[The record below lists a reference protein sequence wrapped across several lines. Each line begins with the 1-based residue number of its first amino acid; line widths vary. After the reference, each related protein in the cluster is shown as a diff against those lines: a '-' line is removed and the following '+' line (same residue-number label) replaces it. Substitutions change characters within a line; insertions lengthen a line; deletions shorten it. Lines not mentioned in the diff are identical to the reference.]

1 MTIWLS
7 SLHSVERRGV
17 AQHLFEDSRVLDR
30 CGRELGVLCPSAG
43 GYFSSNMSMFVKSG
57 HLMVCAWV
65 LFWTGLWFAT
75 DFSRGT
81 LHFFEQC
88 PILVW
93 IWSRCMGSRRA
104 TLARLW
110 LSGFWRRTGVPLGW
124 LPNRS
129 DPAFWAS
136 GDAVDKGAGDIR
148 VVKMLLALKR
158 RYWSR
163 ATWVWRWLRS
173 WWLRG

>member
-1 MTIWLS
+1 MRQIKQTRWQSDCRACIVLS
-7 SLHSVERRGV
+7 PEEFPSICLRTVEFLTDVEGNWEYFV
-17 AQHLFEDSRVLDR
+17 PWQADIFEVTCQCL
-30 CGRELGVLCPSAG
+30 L
-43 GYFSSNMSMFVKSG
+43 KSG
-57 HLMVCAWV
+57 HLMVCVWV

-88 PILVW
+88 PLLVW

-163 ATWVWRWLRS
+163 ATWVWR
-173 WWLRG
+173 